1 VRNKRNKE
9 GGTVPEYQI
18 PPELNDS
25 LGFNIYRVA
34 LLFRK
39 ELIHALAEYHM
50 TPEQWQVMRALWSA
64 DDLVNQNDIAHLTMK
79 DRHSVSRMLA
89 RLERDGWIIRQPDPA
104 DARAALIAP
113 TEQANQLREKV
124 PAQLYGHFGP
134 ILGMLSEDEAR
145 QLLALLHRL
154 RARLGDEV

>member
-1 VRNKRNKE
+1 
-9 GGTVPEYQI
+9 
-18 PPELNDS
+18 
-25 LGFNIYRVA
+25 
-34 LLFRK
+34 
-39 ELIHALAEYHM
+39 
-50 TPEQWQVMRALWSA
+50 
-64 DDLVNQNDIAHLTMK
+64 
-79 DRHSVSRMLA
+79 MLA
-89 RLERDGWIIRQPDPA
+89 RLERDGWIVRQPDPA

-124 PAQLYGHFGP
+124 PAQLYEHFGP